1 MRPACKMN
9 MDEQGGRGTGQKQKL
24 EVLSEQTF

>member
-9 MDEQGGRGTGQKQKL
+9 MDEQGGRGTGRKL